1 MQFPIDDR
9 ILSKIKLPKEN
20 KKYTFN
26 PDNKNIVKVEIDRFP
41 IGQEEGLGHVIQEL
55 KLNNNEEYD
64 TDFVLSKSNIVKS
77 YDLNHIESKKIEQRE
92 RIDLS
97 DKNSYLFKS
106 WNSNNSPMLPMIQI
120 EQGKNKSTKLW
131 IHTNNLA
138 ERVDLNSKKSLR
150 NIILMALNHYPY

>member
-1 MQFPIDDR
+1 MIVFLKDQIKYSFKVEIINNDVYAIPIDDR

-55 KLNNNEEYD
+55 KLNNNEDYD

-77 YDLNHIESKKIEQRE
+77 YDLNILNQKK
-92 RIDLS
+92 
-97 DKNSYLFKS
+97 
-106 WNSNNSPMLPMIQI
+106 
-120 EQGKNKSTKLW
+120 
-131 IHTNNLA
+131 
-138 ERVDLNSKKSLR
+138 
-150 NIILMALNHYPY
+150 